1 MVLTKKVAPPYSL
14 IFIADPDGGT
24 APECSPPAP
33 YWATST
39 CIAVGCLMFQ
49 DGDTEV
55 SLGKAHE
62 VNPAGRPIFDNLL
75 ETPSL
80 KVNVETAERE
90 LILQTDVPTVSTR
103 VRIWTNEL
111 VEPDKIVIG
120 LG

>member
-14 IFIADPDGGT
+14 IFIADPYGGM

-39 CIAVGCLMFQ
+39 CIAVGCMSQ
-49 DGDTEV
+49 IGDTEV
-55 SLGKAHE
+55 TLGMTRE
-62 VNPAGRPIFDNLL
+62 VDPGGRPIFDDFL
-75 ETPSL
+75 ETPNR
-80 KVNVETAERE
+80 KVNVETAEWE

>member
-14 IFIADPDGGT
+14 IFIADADGGV

-39 CIAVGCLMFQ
+39 CIAVGCLMSQ

-55 SLGKAHE
+55 SLGNARE
-62 VNPAGRPIFDNLL
+62 VDPGARPIFDSFL
-75 ETPSL
+75 ETPNR
-80 KVNVETAERE
+80 KVNVETAEGE
-90 LILQTDVPTVSTR
+90 LILQADVPTESTR

-111 VEPDKIVIG
+111 QEPDKIVIG